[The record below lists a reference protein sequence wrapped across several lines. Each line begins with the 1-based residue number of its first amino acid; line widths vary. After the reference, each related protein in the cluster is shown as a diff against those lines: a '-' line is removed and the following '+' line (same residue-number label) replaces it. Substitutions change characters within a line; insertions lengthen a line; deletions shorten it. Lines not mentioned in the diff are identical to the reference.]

1 MSYGVAAALQA
12 AVFQRLQGDVA
23 LTALVGTAVYDNPPS
38 GAPLGTYVSLGPEDV
53 RDRSSK
59 TGYGALHVLTI
70 SVVTDLPG
78 FHNAKLVAAAVND
91 ALNGAALALVRGT
104 LVSIDFDRAVARRVA
119 IGDVRRIDLKFR
131 ARVED
136 A

>member
-1 MSYGVAAALQA
+1 MSYGVSAALQT
-12 AVFQRLQGDVA
+12 AVYGHLQADAA
-23 LTALVGTAVYDNPPS
+23 LTALVGTAVYDNPPA

-59 TGYGALHVLTI
+59 TSHGALHILTI

-78 FHNAKLVAAAVND
+78 FQNAKDVAAAVND
-91 ALNGAALALVRGT
+91 ALIDAPLTLTRGL
-104 LVSIDFDRAVARRVA
+104 LVSLNFDRATARRVNT
-119 IGDVRRIDLKFR
+119 GDIRRIDLTFH

-136 A
+136 N